1 MDEALAGWLTTP
13 EGRAA
18 IADAT
23 ALLAVAEPLPASI
36 TLRRKRPE
44 LGPQQASA
52 ALAQA
57 ELARHPKAPGG
68 WLLTRDGLEQGT
80 DPRVAAY
87 RAATL
92 AAALAEG
99 GLTTVID
106 ATAGLGFD
114 SAALVAAGLQVT
126 AIERD
131 PMTATLLA
139 ANVPGAR
146 VIVGDA
152 MAVVDALPD
161 DPVVIDPARR
171 NPGQRTAD
179 GMRAQSERDPE
190 RWSPPLSWADTL
202 RATRRGPIVVKAPP
216 GLTLPPGW
224 HGTWVSVQRTLVE
237 LTLWSEPI
245 TAGDVVVIDAEG
257 THVFAPP
264 PDGSDDATDDAA
276 DENDLRTSAV
286 GTWLIEPDPAVIA
299 ADAVSGLAAA
309 LDAMR
314 VDAASSWLTAD
325 HRPSTPFARS
335 WRIVEE
341 LPAATRE
348 LRAALRERG
357 IMNPTVKTSG
367 TRIDAARIRR
377 ELRATSGAEATIALV
392 RVDERLRAYVLDTD
406 SR

>member
-1 MDEALAGWLTTP
+1 MRWDDPTVDEALAGWLTTP
-13 EGRAA
+13 EGRAV
-18 IADAT
+18 IADAS
-23 ALLAVAEPLPASI
+23 AFLAVADPLPAA
-36 TLRRKRPE
+36 TALRRSRPE
-44 LGPQQASA
+44 LGPERISA

-57 ELARHPKAPGG
+57 ELTRHPKAPAG
-68 WLLTRDGLEQGT
+68 WLVTRDGLEQGT
-80 DPRVAAY
+80 DPRVAAF

-92 AAALAEG
+92 ADTG
-99 GLTTVID
+99 MTTVID

-114 SAALVAAGLQVT
+114 SAALVRAGLQVT
-126 AIERD
+126 AIEQD

-146 VIVGDA
+146 VMVGDA
-152 MAVVDALPD
+152 MAVIDELPD
-161 DPVVIDPARR
+161 EPVVIDPARR

-190 RWSPPLSWADTL
+190 RWSPPLSWANTL
-202 RATRRGPIVVKAPP
+202 RTTRQGPIVVKAPP
-216 GLTLPPGW
+216 GLTLPQGW

-245 TAGDVVVIDAEG
+245 PAGVVVVIDAEG
-257 THVFAPP
+257 THVLAPSP
-264 PDGSDDATDDAA
+264 AGSVEHADDHDA
-276 DENDLRTSAV
+276 RTSAV
-286 GTWLIEPDPAVIA
+286 GAWLIEPDPAVIA
-299 ADAVSGLAAA
+299 AGAVTALAAS

-314 VDAASSWLTAD
+314 VDAASSWLTAE
-325 HRPSTPFARS
+325 HRPITPFARS

-367 TRIDAARIRR
+367 TGIDAARIRR
-377 ELRATSGAEATIALV
+377 ELRATSGTEATIALV
-392 RVDERLRAYVLDTD
+392 RIDERLRAYVLDTN